1 MNFIC
6 FFYINNPQCKSDP
19 QKEEKNESFPK
30 KGLPVAVGTLN
41 FFSLSATNKKN
52 FESAKNKPYI
62 PACRRLHLQR
72 CLLVLRI
79 AQRNCFEYP
88 VPVFRNLRQLGHDKR
103 HKRTRQK
110 DKETKAAWE
119 KRFQYPPALI
129 FPSKTPQH
137 PSRKRPKFRLST
149 HQYTTMSWSSIL
161 TRNLRKRFK

>member
-1 MNFIC
+1 MIFIC
-6 FFYINNPQCKSDP
+6 FFYINNSLCKSDP
-19 QKEEKNESFPK
+19 RKQRKSESFPK
-30 KGLPVAVGTLN
+30 KSLPLAAGTLN
-41 FFSLSATNKKN
+41 FFPYRPQTKKILK
-52 FESAKNKPYI
+52 AQKNKPYI

-161 TRNLRKRFK
+161 TRNLRKWFK